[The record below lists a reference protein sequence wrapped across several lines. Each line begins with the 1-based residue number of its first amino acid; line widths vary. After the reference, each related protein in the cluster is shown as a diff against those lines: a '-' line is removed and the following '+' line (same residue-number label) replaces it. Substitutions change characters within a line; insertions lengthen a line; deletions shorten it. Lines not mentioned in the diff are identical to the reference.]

1 MGVGSMEIDK
11 KGVGL
16 RLAKSRKE
24 KNLTLND
31 VASFLSVS
39 GKTTVNAWEKGRSYP
54 KKHIKELAKL
64 YGIDENYLKFG
75 SLNEYVKQILF
86 DEFKKDTS
94 NVKTW
99 IFEYFRKF
107 YDYNQVV
114 HGFHLDKNGN
124 YISNQDEDL
133 EWLKDYERECFDKFL
148 KDNLDNIV
156 KEIEKNSIG
165 YNDTKIKQLVIRYI
179 TILTLKKKSEF
190 MSITKNITYKL
201 NEIDF
206 NDINVHG
213 LEFNNISDVPNR
225 IAKTVEE
232 KKEIFFKLKLSNMIM
247 DFNNEIRNLEKE
259 YSETNINNK

>member
-124 YISNQDEDL
+124 YIANQDEDL

-232 KKEIFFKLKLSNMIM
+232 KKEIFFKLKLSNIIM

>member
-1 MGVGSMEIDK
+1 MEIDK

-213 LEFNNISDVPNR
+213 LEFNNISDVPNI

-232 KKEIFFKLKLSNMIM
+232 KK
-247 DFNNEIRNLEKE
+247 
-259 YSETNINNK
+259 

>member
-1 MGVGSMEIDK
+1 MEIYK

-124 YISNQDEDL
+124 YIANQDEDL

>member
-1 MGVGSMEIDK
+1 MEIDK

-133 EWLKDYERECFDKFL
+133 EWLKDYEKECFDKFL